1 MMNTKCGFFLPKQV
15 ICLEKIFANLEVLAV
30 LPTGY
35 GKSLIFCLL
44 PALMFAKK
52 NGVKCPFTKI
62 SSIIIVVS
70 PYALIANQISR
81 LNSGIIQAAALDVN
95 YTAKD
100 RDEDDTEDELLCSFA
115 LSDRAKLE
123 QGWYNILFA
132 HPESLMSCAYGR
144 KLMNTEPY
152 QENVCA
158 IVVDE
163 AHSILEWYVK
173 LYTFITCPHA
183 ILCKMRRWLAI
194 ITR

>member
-1 MMNTKCGFFLPKQV
+1 MMNTKCGFFLRKQV

-132 HPESLMSCAYGR
+132 HPESLISCAYGR

-183 ILCKMRRWLAI
+183 ILYKMRRWLAI